1 MADPV
6 AAVRHE
12 VHDLRKEV
20 ATLTGN
26 LAAFEG
32 TLSRI
37 ETKLN
42 TYLDRKDSTQQH
54 ELRLGVVEAET
65 AQLKTRSARQGGI
78 WVGVSLVLAT
88 TGTVLA
94 IVFKIWGK

>member
-6 AAVRHE
+6 ATVRHE

-20 ATLTGN
+20 ATLTGH

-54 ELRLGVVEAET
+54 ELRLGELEQKT
-65 AQLKTRSARQGGI
+65 AVLSTKSARQGGI

-94 IVFKIWGK
+94 IVFKFWGR